1 MQGICVV
8 QAEKV
13 IKMFLRNILAC
24 KISKR
29 EPDFSMYPD
38 QLFFTRDVQGQNV
51 PRQPVSLRMM
61 TC

>member
-1 MQGICVV
+1 LQEVCVV

-13 IKMFLRNILAC
+13 IKMSLRTILAC
-24 KISKR
+24 KISERKST
-29 EPDFSMYPD
+29 FSIYPD
-38 QLFFTRDVQGQNV
+38 QLFFRRGVQGQNV